1 MKSLWLVLTLI
12 AVLGLS
18 LIGFIEY
25 GELCDLQAVTLDGT
39 AVNDWE
45 TRYRLSPSKPITKQP
60 TEELAND
67 LMSRRGVARVEL
79 TYSLPNR
86 LDIRTNHFSPA
97 CFAVDRVNGTMRGLT
112 SDGRIV
118 ESPAN
123 SNDWQHPILTGVSL
137 GALHQRC
144 RDLRVLQ
151 VIPELLSLH
160 ETDTSCYSL
169 LREIDF
175 STADYLEA
183 TFDDIDAVVRV
194 SHANLADEV
203 KRFRTFYHGVRPSGD
218 SGKCFDARHGLT
230 IVQYVPVID
239 SLADS
244 TRVDSVAAQFA
255 IAAIAEPSAMQL
267 ANAATKPSMTQKP
280 ASVKSS
286 AKKPGSAIAK
296 GKKSKKSSP
305 GKKTKSVVK
314 TKPSGVSH
322 VQ

>member
-1 MKSLWLVLTLI
+1 MKTLWLMLTLVT
-12 AVLGLS
+12 VLGLS
-18 LIGFIEY
+18 LIGLIEY

-39 AVNDWE
+39 AVTDWQ
-45 TRYRLSPSKPITKQP
+45 TRYRLSPSRPLNQQP
-60 TEELAND
+60 SDELVND

-79 TYSLPNR
+79 AYALPNR
-86 LDIRTNHFSPA
+86 LDIRTNQFTSA

-118 ESPAN
+118 ALPAN
-123 SNDWQHPILTGVSL
+123 SSDWQHPILTGVSL

-151 VIPELLSLH
+151 VIPELITLH
-160 ETDTSCYSL
+160 SADTSCYSL

-175 STADYLEA
+175 SASDYLEA

-203 KRFRTFYHGVRPSGD
+203 RRFRTFYQGVRPSGD
-218 SGKCFDARHGLT
+218 SGKCFDARHGMT

-239 SLADS
+239 SLADT
-244 TRVDSVAAQFA
+244 TRHDSSATQFA
-255 IAAIAEPSAMQL
+255 VAEPSAMQL
-267 ANAATKPSMTQKP
+267 ANRTAQPVSTQTTKSATAP
-280 ASVKSS
+280 AKKNGSQSVKGKSV
-286 AKKPGSAIAK
+286 KKN
-296 GKKSKKSSP
+296 SP
-305 GKKTKSVVK
+305 GKKNKSVVK
-314 TKPSGVSH
+314 TKPSGVQH